1 MLAQSVYAHTS
12 SCGGSGVLVVHCLR
26 AGGLATVL
34 LTACWNSTFKDPLMD
49 LVLGGVDLS
58 PNLGGQC
65 YKLYRRSRCFF
76 IHVHLFVL

>member
-26 AGGLATVL
+26 GGGLATVL

-49 LVLGGVDLS
+49 LVLGGRFKS
-58 PNLGGQC
+58 KFG
-65 YKLYRRSRCFF
+65 RS
-76 IHVHLFVL
+76 VLQIV